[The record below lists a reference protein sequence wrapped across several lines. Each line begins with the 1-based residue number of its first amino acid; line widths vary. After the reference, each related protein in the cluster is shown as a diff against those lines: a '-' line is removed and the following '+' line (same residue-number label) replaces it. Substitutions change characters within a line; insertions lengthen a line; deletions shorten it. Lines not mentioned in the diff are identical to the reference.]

1 MTDGWIYDDGEND
14 EKEQPRIEE
23 QGFEI
28 LDRNRDRESGELLSF
43 LVMEDGEP
51 IPKKATSENVL
62 LYEHGLKEFLSGK
75 HAVIVSENDPEVIL
89 APTGN
94 DKAYL
99 LRVNGST
106 VETTP
111 SEATSLL
118 ESLRVVVEADN
129 SVQRNDGIDDIVAV
143 YDKIIRTQVRRW
155 LVRAM
160 KTTFP
165 QQEQQRITEI
175 DRGWLIDG
183 SYLVDWN
190 ASLYSAEDDPDEDDY
205 TVGMGSASTVDKSYE
220 FLRLTPANSPSSHEV
235 AVNGNSYRLSERE
248 MLFLS
253 KVRFM
258 LDRRYYHN
266 DEPFWRWN
274 DQFAGLGDV

>member
-1 MTDGWIYDDGEND
+1 MTDGWIHDENESESRD
-14 EKEQPRIEE
+14 EAAIAE

-28 LDRNRDRESGELLSF
+28 LDRNRNKQTGELLSF

-51 IPKKATSENVL
+51 IPKKATPENTL

-75 HAVIVSENDPEVIL
+75 HAVIVSEDSPEVIL

-111 SEATSLL
+111 SEAASLL
-118 ESLRVVVEADN
+118 EALKDAVEANN
-129 SVQRNDGIDDIVAV
+129 SVQRGRAVDSMVDV
-143 YDKIIRTQVRRW
+143 YDTIISTQVRRW
-155 LVRAM
+155 LVRVM
-160 KTTFP
+160 RTTFDP
-165 QQEQQRITEI
+165 QEQQRIEQI

-183 SYLVDWN
+183 FYLVDWN
-190 ASLYSAEDDPDEDDY
+190 ANLYLADDDPDEDDY
-205 TVGMGSASTVDKSYE
+205 EVGVGGARAVDKSYE
-220 FLRLTPANSPSSHEV
+220 FLRLSPSKSPSAHSV
-235 AVNGNSYRLSERE
+235 KVNGSDYRLSERE

-258 LDRRYYHN
+258 LDRRHYHN
-266 DEPFWRWN
+266 DEPFWLYS
-274 DQFAGLGDV
+274 DKLAGLEDY